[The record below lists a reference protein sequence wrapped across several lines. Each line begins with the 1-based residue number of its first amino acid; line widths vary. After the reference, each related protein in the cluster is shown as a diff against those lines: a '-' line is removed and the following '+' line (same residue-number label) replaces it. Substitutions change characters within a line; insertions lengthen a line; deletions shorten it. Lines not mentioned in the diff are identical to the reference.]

1 MTFVFINKT
10 SQSEESSGCFL
21 AAKFLKGEVIMESVS
36 KAVNRE
42 KMYLRLPI

>member
-21 AAKFLKGEVIMESVS
+21 WPIKFLKGEVIMKVLA
-36 KAVNRE
+36 KRLIE
-42 KMYLRLPI
+42 KKCI